1 LCISEYFRGK
11 ALRIYRRVAM
21 TDLEKRSINTIRFLA
36 VDAVQK
42 ANSGHPGLPMGA
54 APMAYVLWQEFLKH
68 NPKNPLWHD
77 RDRFVLSGG
86 HGSML
91 LYALLYLAGYK
102 DMTMEQIKAFRQLH
116 SLTPGHPESHVTP
129 GVEATTGPLGQGI
142 ANSVGMALAERFLAE
157 TFNRDG
163 LRIVDH
169 YTYVIT
175 TDGDLMEGVASEAC
189 SLAGHLGLGKLIALY
204 DDNKISLAA
213 PTAVSFTEDVGGRFA
228 SYGWQVLD
236 VEEGNTDLDAIR
248 QAISEA
254 KKEKDRPTL
263 IKVHTTIGYGSP
275 NLANT
280 HAAHGSPLGPDEVK
294 ATKENLNWPTEPDF
308 LVPDDVL
315 AGYREAAAKG
325 ESLESSWKKMLD
337 EYGKAYPEQKETY
350 VSFLEGKLP
359 KGYEKSIPVFSPG
372 DGSVATR
379 KASGSVINAL
389 ATVIGNLIGGSA
401 DLAPSNNTYM
411 KGIDEQQKKSPGGR
425 NIRFGV
431 REHGMGAVVN
441 GMAYHGGVIP
451 FGATFLTFSDY
462 MRGAV
467 RVSALASLHSTWI
480 FTHDSVW
487 LGEDGPTHQSVEH
500 IMALRAIPDLTV
512 IRPADANETAEA
524 WKVALKGKGPF
535 ALILS
540 RQGLPTLDRSEYAG
554 AAGLKKGAYVLSDTE
569 DGTPDVILIATGSE
583 VALALEAK
591 KLLEAKKKRCR
602 VVSMPSW
609 ELFERQSEEY
619 RKKVLPPKVRARVVV
634 EAGVRQG
641 WERYAGDA
649 GHIVSQDVF
658 GVSAPYKDLVKKFS
672 FTPERVAKEAFASME
687 EAER

>member
-1 LCISEYFRGK
+1 
-11 ALRIYRRVAM
+11 M

-91 LYALLYLAGYK
+91 LYALLYLTGYE
-102 DMTMEQIKAFRQLH
+102 DMTMEQVQAFRQLG
-116 SLTPGHPESHVTP
+116 SLTPGHPESLITP

-157 TFNRDG
+157 TFNREG
-163 LRIVDH
+163 QHIVDH

-175 TDGDLMEGVASEAC
+175 TDGDMMEGVASEAC

-204 DDNKISLAA
+204 DDNGISLAA
-213 PTAVSFTEDVGGRFA
+213 PTAVSFTEDVGGRFK
-228 SYGWQVLD
+228 SYGWRVLE
-236 VEEGNTDLDAIR
+236 VEDGNTDLDAIR
-248 QAISEA
+248 QAISAA
-254 KKEKDRPTL
+254 KKEKERPTL
-263 IKVHTTIGYGSP
+263 IKVRTTIGYGSP
-275 NLANT
+275 NLENT
-280 HAAHGSPLGPDEVK
+280 HAVHGSPLGPDEVK
-294 ATKENLNWPTEPDF
+294 ATKENLGWPTEPDF
-308 LVPDDVL
+308 YVPDDVL
-315 AGYREAAAKG
+315 THYREAVAKG
-325 ESLESSWKKMLD
+325 ESLEHSWKKLLE

-350 VSFLEGKLP
+350 ERFLEGKLP

-389 ATVIGNLIGGSA
+389 APVIGNLVGGSA
-401 DLAPSNNTYM
+401 DLSPSNNTYM

-431 REHGMGAVVN
+431 REHAMGSVVN
-441 GMAYHGGVIP
+441 GMAYHGGVLP

-467 RVSALASLHSTWI
+467 RVSALASLHSIWV

-500 IMALRAIPDLTV
+500 ISALRAIPDLTV

-535 ALILS
+535 ALVLS
-540 RQGLPTLDRSEYAG
+540 RQGLPILDRSVYAD
-554 AAGLKKGAYVLSDTE
+554 AAALEKGAYVLSDAE
-569 DGTPDVILIATGSE
+569 GGTPDVILIATGSE

-591 KLLEAKKKRCR
+591 KLIEAKQKRCR

-619 RKKVLPPKVRARVVV
+619 RKKVLPPRVRARVVV

-649 GHIVSQDVF
+649 GRIVSQDGF
-658 GVSAPYKDLVKKFS
+658 GVSAPYKDLVKKYS
-672 FTPERVAKEAFASME
+672 FTPERVAKEALSSME
-687 EAER
+687 EEAR

>member
-1 LCISEYFRGK
+1 
-11 ALRIYRRVAM
+11 M
-21 TDLEKRSINTIRFLA
+21 TDLEKRSINAIRFLA

-54 APMAYVLWQEFLKH
+54 APMAYVLWREFLKH

-91 LYALLYLAGYK
+91 LYALLYLTGYE
-102 DMTMEQIKAFRQLH
+102 DMTMEQLKAFRQLG
-116 SLTPGHPESHVTP
+116 SLTPGHPESHITP

-142 ANSVGMALAERFLAE
+142 ANGVGMALTERFLAE

-163 LRIVDH
+163 LTIVDH
-169 YTYVIT
+169 HTYVIT

-213 PTAVSFTEDVGGRFA
+213 PTSVSFTEDTGERFK
-228 SYGWQVLD
+228 SYGWQVLE
-236 VEEGNTDLDAIR
+236 VEDGNTDLDAIR
-248 QAISEA
+248 RALTEA
-254 KKEKDRPTL
+254 KKEKNRPSL
-263 IKVHTTIGYGSP
+263 IKVRTTIGYGSP

-280 HAAHGSPLGPDEVK
+280 HTAHGSPLGPDEVK
-294 ATKENLNWPTEPDF
+294 ATKENLGWPTEPDF
-308 LVPDDVL
+308 HVPDDVL
-315 AGYREAAAKG
+315 AGYRQAAAGG
-325 ESLESSWKKMLD
+325 EGIERSWKELFD
-337 EYGKAYPEQKETY
+337 EYGKAHPEEKKTY
-350 VSFLEGKLP
+350 ERFFGGKLP
-359 KGYEKSIPVFSPG
+359 EGFEKSIPVFSPA

-389 ATVIGNLIGGSA
+389 APVIGNLIGGSA

-411 KGIDEQQKKSPGGR
+411 KGIEEQQKKSPGGR

-441 GMAYHGGVIP
+441 GIAYHGGVIP
-451 FGATFLTFSDY
+451 YGATFLAFSDY

-467 RVSALASLHSTWI
+467 RVSALASLHTIWI

-500 IMALRAIPDLTV
+500 IMALRAIPGLTV

-524 WKVALKGKGPF
+524 WKIALKGTGPF

-540 RQGLPTLDRSEYAG
+540 RQGLATLDRSVYAD
-554 AAGLKKGAYVLSDTE
+554 AAGLTRGAYVLGDSE
-569 DGTPDVILIATGSE
+569 GGTPDVVLIATGSE
-583 VALALEAK
+583 VALALKAK
-591 KLLEAKKKRCR
+591 DLLEEKKKRCR

-609 ELFERQSEEY
+609 ELFEMQPAEY
-619 RKKVLPPKVRARVVV
+619 RRKVLPPEIKARVVV

-649 GHIVSQDVF
+649 GRIVSQDTF
-658 GVSAPYKDLVKKFS
+658 GVSAPHKDLVKKFS
-672 FTPERVAKEAFASME
+672 FTPERVVE
-687 EAER
+687 EALASILEAAR